1 MRRVVQRR
9 RFRND
14 LKRLK
19 RRGRDLEELF
29 AVVDLLAELGSLP
42 DAYRPHSLTGEWKG
56 VLECH
61 VDRDWLL
68 IYAVSDDQVLLIR
81 TGTHADLFE

>member
-1 MRRVVQRR
+1 MRRVIQRR

-19 RRGRDLEELF
+19 RRGRELEELF
-29 AVVDLLAELGSLP
+29 AVVDLLAEFGGLP
-42 DAYRPHSLTGEWKG
+42 DAYRPHPLTGEWKG
-56 VLECH
+56 ILECH
-61 VDRDWLL
+61 IDADWLL
-68 IYAVSDDQVLLIR
+68 IYSVTDNEVLLIR